1 MKYANTAPYEG
12 DASACA
18 RCIVFYTCSA
28 AARIDA
34 EEAHGGS
41 PLVLGSLDVRPDECD
56 PCRWIAT
63 NRGSRSLYVQQPS
76 FQEASVFEVAPGL
89 SCALVEG
96 SRIAL
101 SPRSGWVNVS
111 VR

>member
-1 MKYANTAPYEG
+1 MKYANTAPHAG
-12 DASACA
+12 GVSACA
-18 RCIVFYTCSA
+18 RCIIFFTCTA
-28 AARIDA
+28 EVRINAHEARTCNCRA
-34 EEAHGGS
+34 
-41 PLVLGSLDVRPDECD
+41 LGSLDVRPDESDCD
-56 PCRWIAT
+56 RWIAT
-63 NRGSRSLYVQQPS
+63 NRGKRSLYVQQPS

>member
-1 MKYANTAPYEG
+1 MKYANTAPHAG
-12 DASACA
+12 GASACA
-18 RCIVFYTCSA
+18 RCIIFFTCTA
-28 AARIDA
+28 EVRINAHEARTCNRRA
-34 EEAHGGS
+34 
-41 PLVLGSLDVRPDECD
+41 LGSLDVRPDESDCD
-56 PCRWIAT
+56 RWIAT
-63 NRGSRSLYVQQPS
+63 NRGKRSLCVQQPS
-76 FQEASVFEVAPGL
+76 FHTAGVFEVAPGL

>member
-28 AARIDA
+28 SARIDA
-34 EEAHGGS
+34 EETHGGS
-41 PLVLGSLDVRPDECD
+41 TLVLGSLDVRPDETD
-56 PCRWIAT
+56 SHRWVAT
-63 NRGSRSLYVQQPS
+63 NRGSRPLYIQQPS
-76 FQEASVFEVAPGL
+76 FHTAGVFEVAPGL

>member
-1 MKYANTAPYEG
+1 MKYANTAPHAG
-12 DASACA
+12 GASACA
-18 RCIVFYTCSA
+18 RCIIFFTCTA
-28 AARIDA
+28 EVRINAHEARTCNRRA
-34 EEAHGGS
+34 
-41 PLVLGSLDVRPDECD
+41 LGSLDVRPDESDCD
-56 PCRWIAT
+56 RWIAT
-63 NRGSRSLYVQQPS
+63 NRGRRSLYVQQPS
-76 FQEASVFEVAPGL
+76 FHTAGVFEVAPGL

>member
-1 MKYANTAPYEG
+1 MKYANTAPHAG
-12 DASACA
+12 GASACA
-18 RCIVFYTCSA
+18 RCIIFFTCTA
-28 AARIDA
+28 EVRIDA
-34 EEAHGGS
+34 HEARTCNRRA
-41 PLVLGSLDVRPDECD
+41 LGSLDVRPDECD

-63 NRGSRSLYVQQPS
+63 NRGSRPLYIQQPS
-76 FQEASVFEVAPGL
+76 FYTAGVFEVAPGL

>member
-34 EEAHGGS
+34 EEARGGS
-41 PLVLGSLDVRPDECD
+41 PLVLGSLDVRPDESD
-56 PCRWIAT
+56 RDRWIAT
-63 NRGSRSLYVQQPS
+63 NRSKRSFYVQQPS
-76 FQEASVFEVAPGL
+76 FSTTSVLELRPGF

-111 VR
+111 IR

>member
-1 MKYANTAPYEG
+1 MKYANTVPHAG
-12 DASACA
+12 GASACA
-18 RCIVFYTCSA
+18 RCIIFFTCTA
-28 AARIDA
+28 EVRIDA
-34 EEAHGGS
+34 HEARTRNRRA
-41 PLVLGSLDVRPDECD
+41 LGSLDVRPDECD
-56 PCRWIAT
+56 RDRWIAT
-63 NRGSRSLYVQQPS
+63 NRGKRSLYVQQPS
-76 FQEASVFEVAPGL
+76 FHTAGVFEVAPGL

>member
-28 AARIDA
+28 ATRIGV
-34 EEAHGGS
+34 EEARGGL
-41 PLVLGSLDVRPDECD
+41 PLVLGSLDVRPDEID
-56 PCRWIAT
+56 PHRWIAT
-63 NRGSRSLYVQQPS
+63 NRGARPLYVQQPS
-76 FQEASVFEVAPGL
+76 FHAASVFEVAPGL

>member
-41 PLVLGSLDVRPDECD
+41 PLVLGSLDVRPDESD
-56 PCRWIAT
+56 RDRWIAT
-63 NRGSRSLYVQQPS
+63 NRGKRSLYVQQPS
-76 FQEASVFEVAPGL
+76 FSTTNVLELRPGF

>member
-1 MKYANTAPYEG
+1 MKYANTVPYKG
-12 DASACA
+12 DAFACA

-28 AARIDA
+28 ATRIDV
-34 EEAHGGS
+34 EEARGGS
-41 PLVLGSLDVRPDECD
+41 QLVLGSLDVRPDECD
-56 PCRWIAT
+56 PHRWVAT
-63 NRGSRSLYVQQPS
+63 NRGGCSLYVQQPS
-76 FQEASVFEVAPGL
+76 FQTANVFEVAPGL

>member
-1 MKYANTAPYEG
+1 M
-12 DASACA
+12 
-18 RCIVFYTCSA
+18 
-28 AARIDA
+28 
-34 EEAHGGS
+34 
-41 PLVLGSLDVRPDECD
+41 LGSLDVRPDESD
-56 PCRWIAT
+56 RDRWIAT
-63 NRGSRSLYVQQPS
+63 NRGKRSLYVQQPS

>member
-1 MKYANTAPYEG
+1 MKYANTVSPAG
-12 DASACA
+12 GASACA

-41 PLVLGSLDVRPDECD
+41 PLVLGSFDVRPDECD
-56 PCRWIAT
+56 PSRWIAT
-63 NRGSRSLYVQQPS
+63 NRGSRPLYVQQPS
-76 FQEASVFEVAPGL
+76 FHTAGVFEVAPGL

-101 SPRSGWVNVS
+101 SSRSGWVNVS

>member
-18 RCIVFYTCSA
+18 RCIVFYTCTA
-28 AARIDA
+28 EVRIDA
-34 EEAHGGS
+34 HDPCTCNRRALE
-41 PLVLGSLDVRPDECD
+41 SLDVRPDESD
-56 PCRWIAT
+56 RDRWIAT
-63 NRGSRSLYVQQPS
+63 NWGKRSLYVQQPS
-76 FQEASVFEVAPGL
+76 FSTTNVLELRPGF

>member
-1 MKYANTAPYEG
+1 MKFANTAPYEG

-34 EEAHGGS
+34 EEARSGL
-41 PLVLGSLDVRPDECD
+41 PLALGSLDVRPDECD
-56 PCRWIAT
+56 SCRWIAT
-63 NRGSRSLYVQQPS
+63 NRGSRPLYVQQPS
-76 FQEASVFEVAPGL
+76 FSTTNVLELRPGF

>member
-1 MKYANTAPYEG
+1 MEYANTAPHAG
-12 DASACA
+12 GASACA
-18 RCIVFYTCSA
+18 RCIIFFTCTA
-28 AARIDA
+28 EVRVDAHEARTSNRRA
-34 EEAHGGS
+34 
-41 PLVLGSLDVRPDECD
+41 LGSLDVRPDESD
-56 PCRWIAT
+56 RDRWIAT
-63 NRGSRSLYVQQPS
+63 NRGRRSLYVQQPS
-76 FQEASVFEVAPGL
+76 FHTAGVFEVAPGL